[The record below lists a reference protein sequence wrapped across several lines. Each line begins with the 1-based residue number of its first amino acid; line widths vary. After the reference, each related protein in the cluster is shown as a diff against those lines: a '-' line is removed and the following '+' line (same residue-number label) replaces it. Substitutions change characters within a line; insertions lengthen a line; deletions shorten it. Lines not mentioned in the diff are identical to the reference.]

1 MRRELK
7 AQITRSLG
15 MAAETLRIC
24 RVFTDAQVPHV
35 VLKGASV
42 GEAVCGNAGL
52 RDSVDIDI
60 LVPVE
65 FAARCLSIFGE
76 LGSGSTLLPK
86 PGPGLSPLRRFIT
99 KDWRFKHQETGTLVE
114 LHCRLNENLYHLP
127 LPAGVWRQI
136 STANQGHFPR
146 LPPVLWALFLACH
159 GA

>member
-35 VLKGASV
+35 MLKGASV